1 MIRIWSRIAVY
12 TVVFVLLQ
20 VLVMNNIHLF
30 GIVTPFIYLYVI
42 LKLPVDLSRSRV
54 ILVSFLLGL
63 TIDIFSNTF
72 GIHAAACSFIGL
84 IRAPIIERF
93 VDMRE
98 LQEGSVPSYNA
109 FGYIKF
115 MRYALIIIAIHHVA
129 LFTIEAF
136 SFFQP
141 GAMIVRMMS
150 SILLSTMLIFVI
162 EAFNLG
168 KAKSGE

>member
-12 TVVFVLLQ
+12 TIVFVLLQ

-30 GIVTPFIYLYVI
+30 GIVTPIIYLYVI
-42 LKLPVDLSRSRV
+42 LILPVDLSRSSV

-63 TIDIFSNTF
+63 IIDVFSNTF
-72 GIHAAACSFIGL
+72 GMHAAACSFIGF
-84 IRAPIIERF
+84 IRSPLLERF

-98 LQEGSVPSYNA
+98 LQEGSVPSYKA

-115 MRYALIIIAIHHVA
+115 MRYTLIIVAIHHVS
-129 LFTIEAF
+129 LFIIEAF

-141 GAMIVRMMS
+141 GTMIVRMLS
-150 SILLSTMLIFVI
+150 SILLSTLLILVI
-162 EAFNLG
+162 EAFNIS
-168 KAKSGE
+168 KVKNGE

>member
-1 MIRIWSRIAVY
+1 MIRIWSRIAVSA
-12 TVVFVLLQ
+12 VVFVLLQ

-42 LKLPVDLSRSRV
+42 LKLPVDLSRSKI

-63 TIDIFSNTF
+63 SVDIFSNTF
-72 GIHAAACSFIGL
+72 GMHAAACSFIGL
-84 IRAPIIERF
+84 IRTPLLERF
-93 VDMRE
+93 VDMRD

-115 MRYALIIIAIHHVA
+115 MRYALIIVAIHHVT
-129 LFTIEAF
+129 LFAIEAF

-141 GAMIVRMMS
+141 GMMIARMLS
-150 SILLSTMLIFVI
+150 SILLSTLLMFVI
-162 EAFNLG
+162 EAFNPG
-168 KAKSGE
+168 KVKSGE